1 MSDSTAD
8 SRRERSAPAPRRG
21 DSPPPGAV
29 ARLREWLESHRDRR
43 GLRRPEGKKPSRPE
57 VQAHA
62 WYWFVAAGL
71 LMLFQSW
78 WAAHQTVKDVPYS
91 EFLQLL
97 HDHKL
102 KSVQVEDQHVL
113 AELVQKLP
121 DGRVYVEAI
130 TVPEYIQKELQAAG
144 VQYTGALPNTFWS
157 TLLSW
162 VVPIGI
168 FFVFW
173 SFVFR
178 RYAERFGGEG
188 GLMSI
193 GRSRAKI
200 FVETDTKTTFADV
213 AGADEAKEELQEIVN
228 FLKDPASYGRLGAH
242 VPKGVLLVGP
252 PGTGKTLL
260 ARAVAGEAGVPFF
273 SISGSE
279 FVEMFVGV
287 GAARVRD
294 LFHQAHDRAPAIVFI
309 DELDALGRARSAYGG
324 LGGHDEKEQTLNQ
337 LLVELDGFDPTSGV
351 VLLAATNR
359 PEILDPALLRAGRFD
374 RQVLVDRPD
383 RPARRAIIA
392 LHLRHVQLAP
402 DVDAERI
409 AELTPGMTGADL
421 ANLVNEAALLAT
433 RRRAAVVDMSDIN
446 EAIERS
452 IAGLARRSRVLGP
465 REREIVAFHEM
476 GHALVAM
483 SLPGTD
489 PVHKVSIIP
498 RGVGALGYTI
508 QRPSEDRYLVARSE
522 LENRMAV
529 LLGGR
534 AAEALV
540 FETVTTGAADDLQ
553 KATDMARAMVARFGM
568 IDSFGPAVFDPER
581 HGFLNGTAPSPE
593 PWRREQSEATMQV
606 IDGLTRDIVR
616 HALTRA
622 TELLRERRDVL
633 ERTARAL
640 LERETLTA
648 EELHAIAG
656 ERVRLTAEAPAA
668 D

>member
-1 MSDSTAD
+1 MSDSTAND
-8 SRRERSAPAPRRG
+8 RRERTLPVPDKRPPRRAE
-21 DSPPPGAV
+21 PPAGVPG
-29 ARLREWLESHRDRR
+29 RLREWFDAHRARR
-43 GLRRPEGKKPSRPE
+43 GLRRPDGRKPSRPE

-62 WYWFVAAGL
+62 WYWFAAAAAML
-71 LMLFQSW
+71 LFQSW
-78 WAAHQTVKDVPYS
+78 WAAQQTVKSVPYS
-91 EFLQLL
+91 EFLQML

-102 KSVQVEDQHVL
+102 KSVEVQDQHVL
-113 AELVQKLP
+113 GELAQKLP
-121 DGRVYVEAI
+121 DGRTAVAAI
-130 TVPEYIQKELQAAG
+130 AVPEYIEKELQASG
-144 VQYTGALPNTFWS
+144 VQYTGALPNTFWG
-157 TLLSW
+157 TVLSW
-162 VVPIGI
+162 VLPIGI
-168 FFVFW
+168 FLVFW

-178 RYAERFGGEG
+178 RYAEQLGGGG
-188 GLMSI
+188 GLMAI
-193 GRSRAKI
+193 GRSRAKV

-213 AGADEAKEELQEIVN
+213 AGADEAKEELQEIVS
-228 FLKDPASYGRLGAH
+228 FLKDPTGYGRLGAH

-324 LGGHDEKEQTLNQ
+324 MGGHDEKEQTLNQ
-337 LLVELDGFDPTSGV
+337 LLVELDGFDVNSGV

-359 PEILDPALLRAGRFD
+359 PEVLDPALLRAGRFD

-392 LHLRHVQLAP
+392 LHLRHIRLAEG
-402 DVDAERI
+402 VDADRI

-421 ANLVNEAALLAT
+421 ANLINEAALLAT
-433 RRRAAVVDMSDIN
+433 RRGAAEVDMNDIN
-446 EAIERS
+446 EAVERNV
-452 IAGLARRSRVLGP
+452 AGLARRSRVLGP
-465 REREIVAFHEM
+465 RERQIVAYHEM

-508 QRPSEDRYLVARSE
+508 QRPGEDRYLIQRSE

-534 AAEALV
+534 AAEMLV
-540 FETVTTGAADDLQ
+540 FDTVTTGAADDLQ

-568 IDSFGPAVFDPER
+568 IDSFGPAVFAAQ
-581 HGFLNGTAPSPE
+581 HQSFLGGAAAMAE
-593 PWRREQSEATMQV
+593 PWRREHSEATLQV
-606 IDGLTRDIVR
+606 IDGLTRELVR
-616 HALTRA
+616 HALDRA
-622 TELLRERRDVL
+622 TELLRERRDAL
-633 ERTARAL
+633 ERSAQAL
-640 LERETLTA
+640 LVRETLTA
-648 EELHAIAG
+648 EDLATLAG
-656 ERVRLTAEAPAA
+656 APARLTAGA
-668 D
+668 

>member
-1 MSDSTAD
+1 MSDSQAD
-8 SRRERSAPAPRRG
+8 SRNDRSNVPAPPS
-21 DSPPPGAV
+21 SPGIL
-29 ARLREWLESHRDRR
+29 ARLRTFLDQHRDRR
-43 GLRRPEGKKPSRPE
+43 GLRRPEGRKPSRPE

-78 WAAHQTVKDVPYS
+78 WVAQQTVRSVPYS

-102 KSVQVEDQHVL
+102 KSVEVEDQTLLGEL
-113 AELVQKLP
+113 AQKPP
-121 DGRVYVEAI
+121 DGRLYVEAI
-130 TVPEYIQKELQAAG
+130 AVPEYISRELQASG
-144 VQYTGALPNTFWS
+144 VQYTGRLPNTFWS
-157 TLLSW
+157 TVLSW
-162 VVPIGI
+162 VLPIGI

-200 FVETDTKTTFADV
+200 FVETDTRTTFADV
-213 AGADEAKEELQEIVN
+213 AGAEEAKEELQEIVN
-228 FLKDPASYGRLGAH
+228 FLRDPAGYGRLGAH

-309 DELDALGRARSAYGG
+309 DELDALGRARGAYPGI
-324 LGGHDEKEQTLNQ
+324 GGHDEKEQTLNQ
-337 LLVELDGFDPTSGV
+337 LLVELDGFDASVGV

-383 RPARRAIIA
+383 RPARRAIVS
-392 LHLRHVQLAP
+392 LHLRRVRLAA
-402 DVDAERI
+402 DVDADRI

-433 RRRAAVVDMSDIN
+433 RRGANEVAMSDVN
-446 EAIERS
+446 EAIERV

-465 REREIVAFHEM
+465 RERELVAYHEM

-483 SLPGTD
+483 SLPGAD

-508 QRPSEDRYLVARSE
+508 QRPSEDHFLVSRGE

-534 AAEALV
+534 AAEMLV
-540 FETVTTGAADDLQ
+540 FETATTGAADDLQ
-553 KATDMARAMVARFGM
+553 KATDLARAMVARFGM
-568 IDSFGPAVFDPER
+568 IDSFGPASFESQPQ
-581 HGFLNGTAPSPE
+581 GFLNGVPQVAE
-593 PWRREQSEATMQV
+593 PGRQGQSEATLQA
-606 IDGLTRDIVR
+606 IDGLVRDLVR
-616 HALTRA
+616 HALDRA
-622 TELLRERRDVL
+622 IELLRERRDAL

-640 LERETLTA
+640 LERETLTE
-648 EELHAIAG
+648 EELRALAG
-656 ERVRLTAEAPAA
+656 GPARLAAPAG
-668 D
+668 